1 MQRRAPLE
9 RVGIMKKLGS
19 ALIAAAM
26 LALVGCSAGSG
37 AGARAEDVS
46 SYAGEDASAGP
57 QAMPTGTDSTLTPQ
71 VARSAEVSLRVTDV
85 MVAAQ
90 RLRELASAAG
100 GQVTA
105 ESLVLDAK
113 DQSYSAVVIS
123 VDADKLDSTLTALA
137 EVGTVESRVINSED
151 VTTQVA
157 DVNARVAAL
166 NASIQR
172 LQELSKKA
180 GSVEELVR
188 VETEL
193 SNRIAER
200 DSMVAQQKWLSG
212 RVAQSQ
218 ISVQLI
224 TPEQAGPL
232 QTTGFMGGLLAGWNA
247 LVATGLTLLTVVG
260 ALLPFAAVALLIALP
275 LLFWRRRV
283 RARKRQSVPDPPP
296 TVD

>member
-1 MQRRAPLE
+1 
-9 RVGIMKKLGS
+9 MKKLGS
-19 ALIAAAM
+19 VLALAG
-26 LALVGCSAGSG
+26 LFALVGCSAGSMPASG
-37 AGARAEDVS
+37 SRGEDVS
-46 SYAGEDASAGP
+46 SHVGESAGAVP
-57 QAMPTGTDSTLTPQ
+57 QAEPSAGDSPLSPQ
-71 VARSAEVSLRVTDV
+71 LARSAEVSLRITDV
-85 MVAAQ
+85 MAAAQ

-100 GQVTA
+100 GQVVA
-105 ESLVLDAK
+105 ENLVLDAK
-113 DQSYSAVVIS
+113 YQSYSTVVIS

-180 GSVEELVR
+180 GSVEELVQ
-188 VETEL
+188 VEAEL

-218 ISVQLI
+218 ITIQLI
-224 TPEQAGPL
+224 TPDQASPL
-232 QTTGFMGGLLAGWNA
+232 QTTGFVGGLLSGWKA
-247 LVATGLTLLTVVG
+247 LLATGETLLTVVG
-260 ALLPFAAVALLIALP
+260 ALLPFAAVALLVLIP
-275 LLFWRRRV
+275 LLVWRRRV
-283 RARKRQSVPDPPP
+283 RARKRQPVPQPPHAAE
-296 TVD
+296 

>member
-1 MQRRAPLE
+1 
-9 RVGIMKKLGS
+9 MKKMGS
-19 ALIAAAM
+19 ALVAAAM
-26 LALVGCSAGSG
+26 LALVGCSAGSTPA

-46 SYAGEDASAGP
+46 SYAEASTVP
-57 QAMPTGTDSTLTPQ
+57 QAMPAGTESTLTPQ

-85 MVAAQ
+85 MAAAQ

-100 GQVTA
+100 GQVVG
-105 ESLVLDAK
+105 ENLVLDTK
-113 DQSYSAVVIS
+113 DQSYSTVVIS
-123 VDADKLDSTLTALA
+123 VDADKLDSTLSALA
-137 EVGTVESRVINSED
+137 EVGTIESRVINSED

-166 NASIQR
+166 NASIER

-180 GSVEELVR
+180 GSVEELVQ

-218 ISVQLI
+218 IAVQLI

-232 QTTGFMGGLLAGWNA
+232 QTTGFMGGLLAGWTA

-283 RARKRQSVPDPPP
+283 RARKNQPVPQPPAAE
-296 TVD
+296 